1 MYAPDMNPTMD
12 SVMNIIKNITKNIS
26 PSTWRD
32 DNINKIIE

>member
-1 MYAPDMNPTMD
+1 MNPTMD
-12 SVMNIIKNITKNIS
+12 SVMSIIKTITKNIS